1 MTKKN
6 KMKLKICGMKYLE
19 NIQEVA
25 ALQPDYLGFIFYEKS
40 KRNFEGVI
48 PVISK
53 SIKKTGVFVN
63 ASTDEVIAKINLY
76 DLQTVQLHGDESV
89 GFCKELR
96 SQFFNSIELE
106 IIKVFGIKDEFNF
119 DTLKPYLGV
128 VDYFLFDTKGKERG
142 GNGVAFDWN
151 ILEKYPFTKPF
162 FLSGGIGLEQQ
173 EEIHQ
178 IRKTDLPIYALD
190 VNSKFENKQGFK
202 KIEDLKK
209 FKENVITSKAK

>member
-1 MTKKN
+1 
-6 KMKLKICGMKYLE
+6 MKYLE

-89 GFCKELR
+89 DFCKELR

>member
-1 MTKKN
+1 
-6 KMKLKICGMKYLE
+6 MKYLE

-89 GFCKELR
+89 DFCKELR

-119 DTLKPYLGV
+119 DTLKPYLRV